1 MLLAPQAYY
10 TLSKRDFI
18 HTFILVTFLFNCS
31 LVMIK
36 FHSAFLVHADLG
48 EKKKCKFTVIIFLA
62 IFLMVSKIS
71 ALSELI
77 VFCCIRQGKAQS
89 GE

>member
-48 EKKKCKFTVIIFLA
+48 EKKMQIYSNNFPCDIFDGVQNKRP
-62 IFLMVSKIS
+62 F
-71 ALSELI
+71 
-77 VFCCIRQGKAQS
+77 
-89 GE
+89 

>member
-10 TLSKRDFI
+10 TLSKKDFI

-48 EKKKCKFTVIIFLA
+48 EKKNANL
-62 IFLMVSKIS
+62 
-71 ALSELI
+71 
-77 VFCCIRQGKAQS
+77 Q
-89 GE
+89 

>member
-10 TLSKRDFI
+10 TLSKKDFI
-18 HTFILVTFLFNCS
+18 HTFILVTLLFNCS

-48 EKKKCKFTVIIFLA
+48 KMQIYSKNFPCDIFDGVQNKRPFWAHSL
-62 IFLMVSKIS
+62 L
-71 ALSELI
+71 LH
-77 VFCCIRQGKAQS
+77 KAR
-89 GE
+89 